1 MPPGASMPPLCQRLT
16 VRGADYGQ
24 AVAMKLIERRVS
36 RFQRDPASV
45 TNAVRVIVGSTAAVV
60 VVSSL
65 LMRFLDRSEYPNIGR
80 AFWWAMQT
88 IPTVGY
94 GDVTPKHVSGRI
106 IATFVM
112 LWGIAFLSILTA
124 LITSTFVA
132 RAAREHEREV
142 AATTD
147 GAPPRDPFAQL
158 DEISSRLDKIETLL
172 EKRD

>member
-1 MPPGASMPPLCQRLT
+1 MR
-16 VRGADYGQ
+16 
-24 AVAMKLIERRVS
+24 LIERRVS
-36 RFQRDPASV
+36 RFQRDPLSV
-45 TNAVRVIVGSTAAVV
+45 RNAVRVIVSSTAAVV
-60 VVSSL
+60 VASSL
-65 LMRFLDRSEYPNIGR
+65 LMWALDHSEYPNLGR

-94 GDVTPKHVSGRI
+94 GDVTPEHVSGRI

-142 AATTD
+142 VDAD
-147 GAPPRDPFAQL
+147 GDGIPDDPSKKL
-158 DEISSRLDKIETLL
+158 DEIAARLDRIEALL
-172 EKRD
+172 AKTQA